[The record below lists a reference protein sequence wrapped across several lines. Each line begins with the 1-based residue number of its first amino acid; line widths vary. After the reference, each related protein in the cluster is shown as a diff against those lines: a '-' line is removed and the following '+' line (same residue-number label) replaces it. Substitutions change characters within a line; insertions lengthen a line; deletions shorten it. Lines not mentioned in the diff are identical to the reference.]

1 MFANVFAKA
10 LRACRLHPMVPAA
23 LQFGCSDSL
32 VIANSC
38 LKMLT
43 QHAHNDDLYNR
54 RWPQARAPVTT
65 EHGMMPFSVPASC
78 HGCIATGERADS
90 RRRCGNR
97 S

>member
-23 LQFGCSDSL
+23 LQFGCSDSS

-43 QHAHNDDLYNR
+43 QHAHNDDYTIDDGHKLGR
-54 RWPQARAPVTT
+54 PSPLST
-65 EHGMMPFSVPASC
+65 E
-78 HGCIATGERADS
+78 
-90 RRRCGNR
+90 
-97 S
+97 